1 MKVAYLGPIGSYS
14 YEAARKFFADEQ
26 EKNLVARDTID
37 DVFETVEEN
46 EVEFGV
52 VPVENSIEG
61 SVSTT
66 LDYLLKSQ
74 VYIIKEIV
82 LKVEHYLC
90 TREKKEQIL
99 TIASHPQAFSQ
110 CHDYLRKNFKE
121 AKLIQ
126 VSSTSYAARICAEG
140 EVDAAICS
148 LFAAQKNNLKILA
161 GPINHENN
169 YTRFFV
175 ISKNPNFEM
184 GEKNKTSI
192 IFSTYDKPGSLYKIL
207 AIFNL
212 YDLNLTKIESRPAKT
227 NLGEY
232 VFFVD
237 IEGFVDDEDVSDALK
252 VVQRKSTFFKLL
264 GSYSVVCPDSDNK
277 NYWMDVDGV

>member
-14 YEAARKFFADEQ
+14 YEAARRFFADEQ
-26 EKNLVARDTID
+26 EKNLVACDTID

-66 LDYLLKSQ
+66 LDYLLKSK
-74 VYIIKEIV
+74 VYIVKEIV

-90 TREKKEQIL
+90 AREEAKQIL

-126 VSSTSYAARICAEG
+126 VSSTSYAARMCSG
-140 EVDAAICS
+140 GDVDAAICS
-148 LFAAQKNNLKILA
+148 LFAAQQNNLKVLA
-161 GPINHENN
+161 GPINHDNN

-175 ISKNPNFEM
+175 ISKNPNFEK

-237 IEGFVDDEDVSDALK
+237 IDGFVDDEDVNDALR

-264 GSYSVVCPDSDNK
+264 GSYSVVCPDSENK
-277 NYWMDVDGV
+277 N

>member
-14 YEAARKFFADEQ
+14 YEAARRFFGEER
-26 EKNLVARDTID
+26 EKLIACETID
-37 DVFETVEEN
+37 DVFETIEEN
-46 EVEFGV
+46 RAEFGV

-74 VYIIKEIV
+74 VYIVKEIV

-90 TREKKEQIL
+90 AREEKEQIL
-99 TIASHPQAFSQ
+99 IIASHPQAFSQ
-110 CHDYLRKNFKE
+110 CHDYLRKNFKQ

-126 VSSTSYAARICAEG
+126 VSSTSYAARMCAEG

-148 LFAAQKNNLKILA
+148 SFAARQNNLKILA
-161 GPINHENN
+161 GPINHDNN

-175 ISKNPNFEM
+175 ISKNPNFEK

-237 IEGFVDDEDVSDALK
+237 IDGFVNEEDVSDALK

-264 GSYSVVCPDSDNK
+264 GSYSVVCPDKLDDNK
-277 NYWMDVDGV
+277 IEDGCE

>member
-1 MKVAYLGPIGSYS
+1 MKIAYLGPIGSYS
-14 YEAARKFFADEQ
+14 YEAANRFFAEEQ
-26 EKNLVARDTID
+26 EKNLVACDTID
-37 DVFETVEEN
+37 DVFETIEE
-46 EVEFGV
+46 ERADFGV

-66 LDYLLKSQ
+66 LDYLLKSK
-74 VYIIKEIV
+74 VYIVKEIV

-90 TREKKEQIL
+90 AREETKQIL

-126 VSSTSYAARICAEG
+126 VSSTSYAARMCAGG

-148 LFAAQKNNLKILA
+148 LFAAQQNNLKVLA
-161 GPINHENN
+161 GPINHDNN

-175 ISKNPNFEM
+175 ISKNPNFEK

-277 NYWMDVDGV
+277 N

>member
-1 MKVAYLGPIGSYS
+1 MKVAYLGPVGSYS
-14 YEAARKFFADEQ
+14 YEAAKRFFDKDQ
-26 EKNLVARDTID
+26 ELIACDTID
-37 DVFETVEEN
+37 DVFEAVEEN

-74 VYIIKEIV
+74 VYIEKEII

-90 TREKKEQIL
+90 AREEKKQIL

-110 CHDYLRKNFKE
+110 CHDYLRKNFKQ

-126 VSSTSYAARICAEG
+126 VSSTSYAARLCAEG
-140 EVDAAICS
+140 EVDGAICS
-148 LFAAQKNNLKILA
+148 PFAAEQNNLKILA
-161 GPINHENN
+161 GPINQDNN

-175 ISKNPNFEM
+175 ITKSPNFKK
-184 GEKNKTSI
+184 GDKNKTSI

-237 IEGFVDDEDVSDALK
+237 IEGFVDEEDVSDALK

-264 GSYSVVCPDSDNK
+264 GSYSVILPDE
-277 NYWMDVDGV
+277 

>member
-1 MKVAYLGPIGSYS
+1 VKVAYLGPIGSYS
-14 YEAARKFFADEQ
+14 YEAARRFFVEEQ
-26 EKNLVARDTID
+26 EKNLVACDTID

-66 LDYLLKSQ
+66 LDYLLKSK
-74 VYIIKEIV
+74 VYIVKEIV

-90 TREKKEQIL
+90 AREEAKQIL

-126 VSSTSYAARICAEG
+126 VSSTSYAARMCSG
-140 EVDAAICS
+140 GDVDAAICS
-148 LFAAQKNNLKILA
+148 LFAAQQNNLKVLA
-161 GPINHENN
+161 GPINHDNN

-175 ISKNPNFEM
+175 ISKNPNFEK

-237 IEGFVDDEDVSDALK
+237 IDGFVDDEDVNDALR

-277 NYWMDVDGV
+277 N

>member
-14 YEAARKFFADEQ
+14 YEAARRFFGEER
-26 EKNLVARDTID
+26 EKLIACDTID
-37 DVFETVEEN
+37 DVFETIEEN
-46 EVEFGV
+46 RAEFGV

-74 VYIIKEIV
+74 VYIVKEIV

-90 TREKKEQIL
+90 VREEKEQIL

-126 VSSTSYAARICAEG
+126 VSSTSYAARMCAGG

-148 LFAAQKNNLKILA
+148 LFAAQQNNLKVLA
-161 GPINHENN
+161 GPINHDNN

-175 ISKNPNFEM
+175 ISKNPNFEK

-237 IEGFVDDEDVSDALK
+237 IEGFVDEEDVSDALK

-264 GSYSVVCPDSDNK
+264 GSYSVVCPDK
-277 NYWMDVDGV
+277 

>member
-14 YEAARKFFADEQ
+14 YEAARRFFGEER
-26 EKNLVARDTID
+26 EKLIACETID
-37 DVFETVEEN
+37 DVFETIEEN
-46 EVEFGV
+46 RAEFGV

-74 VYIIKEIV
+74 VYIVKEIV
-82 LKVEHYLC
+82 LKVEHYLSA
-90 TREKKEQIL
+90 REEKKQIL

-110 CHDYLRKNFKE
+110 CHDYLRKNFKQ

-126 VSSTSYAARICAEG
+126 VSSTSYAARMCAEG

-148 LFAAQKNNLKILA
+148 SFAARQNNLKILA
-161 GPINHENN
+161 GPINHDNN
-169 YTRFFV
+169 YTRFFI
-175 ISKNPNFEM
+175 ISKNANFEK

-237 IEGFVDDEDVSDALK
+237 IDGFVDEEDVSDALK

-264 GSYSVVCPDSDNK
+264 GSYSVVCPDK
-277 NYWMDVDGV
+277 

>member
-14 YEAARKFFADEQ
+14 YEAARRFFADEQ

-74 VYIIKEIV
+74 VYIVKEIV

-90 TREKKEQIL
+90 AREETKQIL

-121 AKLIQ
+121 TKLIQ
-126 VSSTSYAARICAEG
+126 VSSTSYAARMCAGG

-148 LFAAQKNNLKILA
+148 LFAAQQNNLKVLA
-161 GPINHENN
+161 GPINHDNN

-175 ISKNPNFEM
+175 ISKSANFEK

-192 IFSTYDKPGSLYKIL
+192 IFSTYDRPGSLYKIL

-277 NYWMDVDGV
+277 N

>member
-14 YEAARKFFADEQ
+14 YEAARRFFADEQ

-74 VYIIKEIV
+74 VYIVKEIV

-90 TREKKEQIL
+90 VREETKQIL

-126 VSSTSYAARICAEG
+126 VSSTSYAARMCAGG

-148 LFAAQKNNLKILA
+148 LFAAQQNNLKVLA
-161 GPINHENN
+161 GPINHDNN

-175 ISKNPNFEM
+175 ISKNPNFEK

-237 IEGFVDDEDVSDALK
+237 IEGFVDEEDVSDALK

-277 NYWMDVDGV
+277 N

>member
-1 MKVAYLGPIGSYS
+1 MKIAYLGPIGSYS
-14 YEAARKFFADEQ
+14 YEAAKRCFDAETDKS
-26 EKNLVARDTID
+26 LVACDTID
-37 DVFETVEEN
+37 DVFEKLEEN
-46 EVEFGV
+46 EVDFGV

-66 LDYLLKSQ
+66 LDYLLRFQ
-74 VYIIKEIV
+74 VYIKREIV

-90 TREKKEQIL
+90 VRQQEKPIL

-110 CHDYLRKNFKE
+110 CHDYLRKNFKQ
-121 AKLIQ
+121 ARLIQ
-126 VSSTSYAARICAEG
+126 VSSTSFAAKMCAEG

-148 LFAAQKNNLKILA
+148 PFAAHQNNLKVLA
-161 GPINHENN
+161 GPINHDNN

-175 ISKNPNFEM
+175 LRKDPNFER
-184 GEKNKTSI
+184 GDRNKTSI

-237 IEGFVDDEDVSDALK
+237 VEGFVEDEDMSDALK

-264 GSYSVVCPDSDNK
+264 GSYPVVYSS
-277 NYWMDVDGV
+277 

>member
-14 YEAARKFFADEQ
+14 YEAARRFFADEQ
-26 EKNLVARDTID
+26 EKNLVACDTID

-66 LDYLLKSQ
+66 LDYLLKSK
-74 VYIIKEIV
+74 VYIVKEIV

-90 TREKKEQIL
+90 AREEAKQIL

-126 VSSTSYAARICAEG
+126 VSSTSYAARMCSG
-140 EVDAAICS
+140 GDVDAAICS
-148 LFAAQKNNLKILA
+148 LFAAQQNNLKVLA
-161 GPINHENN
+161 GPINHDNN

-175 ISKNPNFEM
+175 ISKNPNFEK

-237 IEGFVDDEDVSDALK
+237 IDGVVDDEDVNDALR

-264 GSYSVVCPDSDNK
+264 GSYSVVCPDSENK
-277 NYWMDVDGV
+277 N